1 MLLVWESLSL
11 RMLSVQPGVERQF
24 ARKKLL
30 VHLDTLRALDASY
43 PSGSAARTAG
53 APAPAASASIP
64 ERPAGTAFPARC
76 SAALSLARL
85 DLVCRQLGL
94 PWPGWRGAERECMDS
109 QCDVGGDA
117 GMTMFVW

>member
-64 ERPAGTAFPARC
+64 ERPAGTAFPSSDAM
-76 SAALSLARL
+76 AAEMEAYRT
-85 DLVCRQLGL
+85 LVSPSFGF
-94 PWPGWRGAERECMDS
+94 G
-109 QCDVGGDA
+109 
-117 GMTMFVW
+117 

>member
-1 MLLVWESLSL
+1 
-11 RMLSVQPGVERQF
+11 MLSVQPGVERQF

-64 ERPAGTAFPARC
+64 ERPAGTAFPSSDAMAAET
-76 SAALSLARL
+76 SLFSMAALAPSKSPPKGSPAGHGLHASSPRPSGARAP
-85 DLVCRQLGL
+85 QSS
-94 PWPGWRGAERECMDS
+94 PTTPQITER
-109 QCDVGGDA
+109 V
-117 GMTMFVW
+117 

>member
-1 MLLVWESLSL
+1 
-11 RMLSVQPGVERQF
+11 MLSVQPGVERQF

-64 ERPAGTAFPARC
+64 ERPAGTAFPSSDAM
-76 SAALSLARL
+76 AAEMEAYRTLVSPSFGFGSEKLVRKRPTTHRWDHRRPPPRRGSGRRL
-85 DLVCRQLGL
+85 LGTV
-94 PWPGWRGAERECMDS
+94 RR
-109 QCDVGGDA
+109 
-117 GMTMFVW
+117 